1 MIDGSHN
8 IDLSVVVVGHV
19 TPSLQAQEGVLS
31 LRSCLGDGGIML
43 LFMSEQILLP
53 KGEVW

>member
-19 TPSLQAQEGVLS
+19 TPSLQAQGVLS
-31 LRSCLGDGGIML
+31 LRSCLGDGGRML
-43 LFMSEQILLP
+43 LFMSEQIFLP